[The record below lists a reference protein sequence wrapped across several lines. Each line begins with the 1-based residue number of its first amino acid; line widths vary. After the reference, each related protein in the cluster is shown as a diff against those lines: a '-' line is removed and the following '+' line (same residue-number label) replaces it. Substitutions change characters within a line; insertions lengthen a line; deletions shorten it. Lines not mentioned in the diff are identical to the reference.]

1 MDIEDLI
8 KLKVKKIIR
17 LLVAGEYRRLEE
29 MNKIGKLSSDELE
42 EAILQYG
49 ERLSFPPEE
58 AFDEMDIFKSDNPQN
73 CYEEYFIDIELWTNG
88 CKSDLTLS
96 CEAKV
101 TENKEL
107 NVTIYSVHV
116 F

>member
-58 AFDEMDIFKSDNPQN
+58 WIYLNQIIHKIVMKS
-73 CYEEYFIDIELWTNG
+73 T
-88 CKSDLTLS
+88 S
-96 CEAKV
+96 
-101 TENKEL
+101 
-107 NVTIYSVHV
+107 
-116 F
+116 